1 MILRDLLDLA
11 GKEKRKKE
19 REKAAQQLAVGVG
32 IGAAV
37 GLVTGIL
44 FAPRAGKETRE
55 DIKQKATNTA
65 NTIKDAVQ
73 EKVETIKESA
83 VHAAQEVRN
92 AIKDIHAETER
103 VKEEIKCGSHVIVQ
117 DSYRTADNISD
128 GSDRTVK

>member
-19 REKAAQQLAVGVG
+19 REKAAQKLAVGVG

-55 DIKQKATNTA
+55 DIKKKATYTA
-65 NTIKDAVQ
+65 DTIKDAVQ
-73 EKVETIKESA
+73 EKVETIKDSA

-92 AIKDIHAETER
+92 AIKDIHAKTER
-103 VKEEIKCGSHVIVQ
+103 SGSHVIVQ
-117 DSYRTADNISD
+117 DSYKTADNISD